1 MLRDDDARGADGSR
15 AAAAAPRVYLD
26 WNATT
31 PPLPEVIEAMREAA
45 HAAWGNP
52 SSVHAD
58 GRRARAFVEDA
69 RAAVADL
76 VGLDPRDVVF
86 TSGGTEANNL
96 ALRSAFPG
104 ASAGVLVTSRIE
116 HPSITRV
123 AEALEREGRARV
135 HWLAIDREGR
145 VDLDDATR
153 VLDAGE
159 VKLVAVSA
167 ANHETG
173 VVQPVT
179 ELARLARAKGSLV
192 HIDAVQAFGK
202 LRFDATTTD
211 LTSVSLAAHKIR
223 GPKGL
228 GALVTR
234 PGARIDPVLLG
245 GAQERGIR
253 PGTVDPVA
261 ARGLVVAARHAAS
274 TPDTYAALSFLRDR
288 LEGALLRLAPGSL
301 VNGDGRMPHVSNV
314 SVAGW
319 QGAELVAALDLEG
332 VSVSSGS
339 ACSAGTTEPSPV
351 IRAIAGEA
359 RSRSAVR
366 FSMGEATT
374 SEEIDFAV
382 RILTRVLARFPSQI
396 G

>member
-1 MLRDDDARGADGSR
+1 MARADARR
-15 AAAAAPRVYLD
+15 RVYLD

-31 PPLPEVIEAMREAA
+31 PPLPEVVTAMRAA
-45 HAAWGNP
+45 AETAWANP

-69 RAAVADL
+69 RAAVAELAGIDA
-76 VGLDPRDVVF
+76 RDVVF

-96 ALRSAFPG
+96 ALRSAFTQG
-104 ASAGVLVTSRIE
+104 EGVLVTSRIE

-135 HWLAIDREGR
+135 HWLAIDPSGR
-145 VDLDDATR
+145 VDADDARR
-153 VLDAGE
+153 VLAAGN

-173 VVQPVT
+173 VVQPAT
-179 ELARLARAKGSLV
+179 ELAQLARAAGVLV
-192 HIDAVQAFGK
+192 HIDAVQAFAK
-202 LRFDATTTD
+202 VAFDASTTD
-211 LTSVSLAAHKIR
+211 FSSASLAAHKLR
-223 GPKGL
+223 GPKGI
-228 GALVTR
+228 GALLTR
-234 PGARIDPVLLG
+234 PGLRIDPVLLG

-261 ARGLVVAARHAAS
+261 ASGLVIAAHHAAAARSA
-274 TPDTYAALSFLRDR
+274 YAAVAVLRDR
-288 LEGALLRLAPGSL
+288 LESTLLALAPGSV
-301 VNGDGRMPHVSNV
+301 VNGAGRLPHVTNV
-314 SVAGW
+314 SVMGW
-319 QGAELVAALDLEG
+319 EGAELVAALDLEG
-332 VSVSSGS
+332 VSISSGS

-359 RSRSAVR
+359 RARSAIR
-366 FSMGEATT
+366 LSLGETT
-374 SEEIDFAV
+374 TMEEID
-382 RILTRVLARFPSQI
+382 RVLEVFQRVLSRVSASPSQI